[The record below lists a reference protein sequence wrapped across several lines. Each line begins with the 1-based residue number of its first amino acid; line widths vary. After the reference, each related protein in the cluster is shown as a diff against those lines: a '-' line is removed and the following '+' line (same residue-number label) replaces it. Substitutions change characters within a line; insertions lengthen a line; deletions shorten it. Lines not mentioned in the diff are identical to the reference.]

1 MQNGQPEQIYIVGNH
16 RKKAE
21 STGENRDIISD
32 KIDHIS
38 DLCYDISDWRG
49 EHMGNNMEYIG
60 TTEAARLLQITGRR
74 VAGLCSEGKLSGAF
88 RSGRNWKIPVN
99 SVKQYMRDTGAAA
112 PEEYKEDVQ
121 NLLPVAI
128 GNTSYIEVSSECYY
142 VDKTLLIRDLIDD
155 HNMVTL
161 FTRPRRF
168 GKTLAI
174 NTIKT
179 FFEKT
184 EDDTSRYFT
193 DKSIWLCGEKYR
205 SMQGMYPVVI
215 LTFKDVKYATWE
227 ESMEAIRLVVKDEYK
242 RHPELL
248 TSTVLDADAKDY
260 ISRMEKGTLSGVEL
274 QRSLLSLTH
283 MLSVHHGSKVVI
295 LIDEYDTPIQQGYS
309 QGFYKE
315 VISFMRNFL
324 SGGLKDNTDLAFGVL
339 TGIMRVSRE
348 NLFSGLNN
356 PMVNTVVDNKYSEY
370 FGFTEDEVREMA
382 SYYNRPEAMD
392 EIRFWYDGYHFGNTE
407 IYNPWSVT
415 NYFASGGQAKPYWAN
430 TSDNEIIREIL
441 TGLTPEIADDLAK
454 VMQGEEIHA
463 SLDMEVVYPRMTD
476 GNDTIF
482 SFLLLAGYLT
492 PAGKPEETEIGTFAS
507 LRLPNAEIKRIYNT
521 EILSWIRTQQPG
533 SIISEIEKAVYLSD
547 AKRLQ
552 EALRK
557 YMITSISFYDGAT
570 EGFYHGMVL
579 GLVASLSSKYYIRSN
594 RESGDGRFDLQLEPK
609 DKVLP
614 GILMEFKA
622 VSVSEKDKLSELAE
636 EALVQTE
643 DKNYQ
648 RDLEDRGVSDI
659 VRYGIA
665 FSGKKVEV
673 RIA

>member
-1 MQNGQPEQIYIVGNH
+1 M
-16 RKKAE
+16 R
-21 STGENRDIISD
+21 S
-32 KIDHIS
+32 
-38 DLCYDISDWRG
+38 
-49 EHMGNNMEYIG
+49 NNEYIG
-60 TTEAARLLQITGRR
+60 TTEAARLLQMTGRR
-74 VAGLCSEGKLSGAF
+74 VVGLCNEGKLSGAF
-88 RSGRNWKIPVN
+88 RSGRNWKIPVD
-99 SVKQYMRDTGAAA
+99 SIKQYMKDTGIAE
-112 PEEYKEDVQ
+112 PEESKEDVQ

-184 EDDTSRYFT
+184 EDDTSRYFK
-193 DKSIWLCGEKYR
+193 DKKIWLCGEKYR
-205 SMQGMYPVVI
+205 SMQGIYPVVM
-215 LTFKDVKYATWE
+215 LTFKDIKYNTWE

-248 TSTVLDADAKDY
+248 RSAVLDADAKNY
-260 ISRMEKGTLSGVEL
+260 IDRMEKGTLSGVEL
-274 QRSLLSLTH
+274 QRSLLNLTH

-295 LIDEYDTPIQQGYS
+295 LVDEYDTPIQQGYS
-309 QGFYKE
+309 RGFYKE

-339 TGIMRVSRE
+339 TGIMRVSKE

-356 PMVNTVVDNKYSEY
+356 PMVNTVLDDKYSEY

-382 SYYNRPEAMD
+382 SYYGKPEVMD

-415 NYFASGGQAKPYWAN
+415 NYFAFGGQAKPYWAN

-492 PAGKPEETEIGTFAS
+492 PAGRPEETEIGTFAS

-521 EILSWIRTQQPG
+521 EILSWIRTKQPG

-547 AKRLQ
+547 AKRMQ

-557 YMITSISFYDGAT
+557 YMITSISFYDGAA

-594 RESGDGRFDLQLEPK
+594 RESGEGRFDLQLEPK
-609 DKVLP
+609 DKTLP

-622 VSVSEKDKLSELAE
+622 VSVSEKDKLPELAE

-643 DKNYQ
+643 NRNYQ
-648 RDLEDRGVSDI
+648 EDLEDRGISEI

-665 FSGKKVEV
+665 FSGKNVEV
-673 RIA
+673 RIAR

>member
-1 MQNGQPEQIYIVGNH
+1 
-16 RKKAE
+16 
-21 STGENRDIISD
+21 
-32 KIDHIS
+32 
-38 DLCYDISDWRG
+38 
-49 EHMGNNMEYIG
+49 MGSNIEYIG
-60 TTEAARLLQITGRR
+60 TTEAARLLQMTGRR
-74 VAGLCSEGKLSGAF
+74 VVGLCSEGKLSGAF
-88 RSGRNWKIPVN
+88 RLGRNWKIPVD
-99 SVKQYMRDTGAAA
+99 SVKQYMRDTGIEA
-112 PEEYKEDVQ
+112 PEGSKEDVQ
-121 NLLPVAI
+121 DLLPVAI

-184 EDDTSRYFT
+184 QDDTSRYFT
-193 DKSIWLCGEKYR
+193 DKNIWLCGEKYR
-205 SMQGMYPVVI
+205 SMQGIYPVVM
-215 LTFKDVKYATWE
+215 LTFKDVKFDTWE

-248 TSTVLDADAKDY
+248 TSTVLDADDKNY
-260 ISRMEKGTLSGVEL
+260 IDRMEKGTLSGVEL
-274 QRSLLSLTH
+274 QRSLLNLTH

-295 LIDEYDTPIQQGYS
+295 LIDEYDTPIQQGYTR
-309 QGFYKE
+309 GFYKE

-339 TGIMRVSRE
+339 TGIMRVSKE

-356 PMVNTVVDNKYSEY
+356 PMVNTVLDNKYSGY

-382 SYYNRPEAMD
+382 SYYGKSEAMD

-415 NYFASGGQAKPYWAN
+415 NYFASNGQAKPYWAN

-441 TGLTPEIADDLAK
+441 TGLTPEVANDLAR

-482 SFLLLAGYLT
+482 SFLLLAGYLS

-533 SIISEIEKAVYLSD
+533 NIISEIEKAVYLSD
-547 AKRLQ
+547 AERLQ

-557 YMITSISFYDGAT
+557 YMITSISFYDGAA

-594 RESGDGRFDLQLEPK
+594 RESGEGRFDLQLEPK
-609 DKVLP
+609 DKSLP

-622 VSVSEKDKLSELAE
+622 VSVSEKEKLSELAE
-636 EALVQTE
+636 EALAQTE

-648 RDLEDRGVSDI
+648 RDLEDRGVRDI

-665 FSGKKVEV
+665 FSGKNAEV
-673 RIA
+673 RMFTNWDLTKTTEWSEEKNKS

>member
-1 MQNGQPEQIYIVGNH
+1 
-16 RKKAE
+16 
-21 STGENRDIISD
+21 
-32 KIDHIS
+32 
-38 DLCYDISDWRG
+38 
-49 EHMGNNMEYIG
+49 MGNTGDFIG
-60 TTEAARLLQITGRR
+60 TTEAAALLQMTGRR
-74 VAGLCSEGKLSGAF
+74 VVGLCSEGKLAGAF
-88 RSGRNWKIPVN
+88 KAGRNWKIPME
-99 SVKQYMRDTGAAA
+99 SVKQYRKDAGITLT
-112 PEEYKEDVQ
+112 EEASDEAHE
-121 NLLPVAI
+121 LLPFAI
-128 GNTSYIEVSSECYY
+128 GNTSYIEISSECYY

-184 EDDTSRYFT
+184 DEDTSRYFT
-193 DKSIWLCGEKYR
+193 DRKIWQCGDKYCAL
-205 SMQGMYPVVI
+205 QGKYPVI
-215 LTFKDVKYATWE
+215 MLTFKDVKYNSWE

-242 RHPELL
+242 RHPELAE
-248 TSTVLDADAKDY
+248 STVLDTDARNY
-260 ISRMEKGTLSGVEL
+260 IDRMERGDLSGVEL
-274 QRSLLSLTH
+274 QRSLLNLTH
-283 MLSVHHGSKVVI
+283 MLSLHHDSKVVI

-309 QGFYKE
+309 RGFYKE
-315 VISFMRNFL
+315 IISFMRNFL

-339 TGIMRVSRE
+339 TGIMRVSKE

-356 PMVNTVVDNKYSEY
+356 PMVNTVLDDKYSGY

-382 SYYNRPEAMD
+382 AYYRRPEAMN
-392 EIRFWYDGYHFGNTE
+392 EIRFWYDGYRFGNTE

-441 TGLTPEIADDLAK
+441 TGLTPEIADDLAR
-454 VMQGEEIHA
+454 VMQDEEVHA

-492 PAGKPEETEIGTFAS
+492 PADRPEETEIGTFAS
-507 LRLPNAEIKRIYNT
+507 LRLPNAEIRRIYNT
-521 EILSWIRTQQPG
+521 EVLSWIRTQQTG
-533 SIISEIEKAVYLSD
+533 NIISEIEKAVFLCD
-547 AKRLQ
+547 GKRLKD
-552 EALRK
+552 ALRK
-557 YMITSISFYDGAT
+557 YMITSISFFDGAA

-594 RESGDGRFDLQLEPK
+594 RESGEGRFDLQLEPK
-609 DKVLP
+609 DRTLP

-622 VSVSEKDKLSELAE
+622 VSASEKEKLPDLAE

-643 DKNYQ
+643 VKEYQ
-648 RDLEDRGVSDI
+648 RDLEERGVTDI

-665 FSGKKVEV
+665 FSGKDVEV
-673 RIA
+673 KMTR

>member
-1 MQNGQPEQIYIVGNH
+1 
-16 RKKAE
+16 
-21 STGENRDIISD
+21 
-32 KIDHIS
+32 
-38 DLCYDISDWRG
+38 
-49 EHMGNNMEYIG
+49 MGSNIEYIG
-60 TTEAARLLQITGRR
+60 TAEAARLLQMTGRR
-74 VAGLCSEGKLSGAF
+74 VVGLCSEGKLSGAF
-88 RSGRNWKIPVN
+88 RSGRNWKIPVD
-99 SVKQYMRDTGAAA
+99 SIKQYMKDTGIGVS
-112 PEEYKEDVQ
+112 EESKEDVR

-193 DKSIWLCGEKYR
+193 DRNIWLCGEKYR
-205 SMQGMYPVVI
+205 AMQGIYPVVM
-215 LTFKDVKYATWE
+215 LTFKDVKYNTWE

-248 TSTVLDADAKDY
+248 TSTVLDADAKNY
-260 ISRMEKGTLSGVEL
+260 IDRMEKGTLSGVEL
-274 QRSLLSLTH
+274 QRSLLNLTH

-295 LIDEYDTPIQQGYS
+295 LVDEYDTPIQQGYS
-309 QGFYKE
+309 RGFYKE

-339 TGIMRVSRE
+339 TGIMRVSKE

-356 PMVNTVVDNKYSEY
+356 PMVNTVLDDKYSEY

-382 SYYNRPEAMD
+382 AYYNRTEEMD

-415 NYFASGGQAKPYWAN
+415 NYFASGGRAKPFWAN

-521 EILSWIRTQQPG
+521 EILSWIRTQKQG
-533 SIISEIEKAVYLSD
+533 NIISEIEKAVYLSD

-557 YMITSISFYDGAT
+557 YMITCISFYDGAA

-594 RESGDGRFDLQLEPK
+594 RESGEGRFDLQLEPK

-622 VSVSEKDKLSELAE
+622 IPISDKDKLSELAE

-643 DKNYQ
+643 DKNYR
-648 RDLEDRGVSDI
+648 RDLEDRGISDI

-665 FSGKKVEV
+665 FSGKNVEV
-673 RIA
+673 RIER

>member
-1 MQNGQPEQIYIVGNH
+1 M
-16 RKKAE
+16 E
-21 STGENRDIISD
+21 SNI
-32 KIDHIS
+32 
-38 DLCYDISDWRG
+38 
-49 EHMGNNMEYIG
+49 EYIG
-60 TTEAARLLQITGRR
+60 TTEAAKLLQMTGRR
-74 VAGLCSEGKLSGAF
+74 VVGLCSEGKFSGAF
-88 RSGRNWKIPVN
+88 RSGRNWKIPVD
-99 SVKQYMRDTGAAA
+99 SVKQYMKDTGIAA
-112 PEEYKEDVQ
+112 PEESKEDVQ
-121 NLLPVAI
+121 SLLPVAI

-142 VDKTLLIRDLIDD
+142 VDKTLMIRDLIDD

-193 DKSIWLCGEKYR
+193 DKNIWSCGEKYR
-205 SMQGMYPVVI
+205 SMQGIYPVVM
-215 LTFKDVKYATWE
+215 LTFKDVKYNTWE
-227 ESMEAIRLVVKDEYK
+227 ESVEAIRLVVKDEYK

-248 TSTVLDADAKDY
+248 TSTVLDADAKNY
-260 ISRMEKGTLSGVEL
+260 IDRMEKGTLSGVEL
-274 QRSLLSLTH
+274 QRSLLALTH

-295 LIDEYDTPIQQGYS
+295 LVDEYDTPIQQAYS
-309 QGFYKE
+309 RGFYKE

-339 TGIMRVSRE
+339 TGIMRVSKE

-356 PMVNTVVDNKYSEY
+356 PMVNTVLDDKYSEY

-382 SYYNRPEAMD
+382 SYYGKPEVMD

-521 EILSWIRTQQPG
+521 EILSWIRTQQSG
-533 SIISEIEKAVYLSD
+533 NIISEIEKAVYLSD
-547 AKRLQ
+547 AKRMQ

-557 YMITSISFYDGAT
+557 YMITSISFYDGAA

-594 RESGDGRFDLQLEPK
+594 RESGEGRFDLQLEPK
-609 DKVLP
+609 NKMLP

-622 VSVSEKDKLSELAE
+622 VSVSDKDKLSELAE
-636 EALVQTE
+636 EALAQTKE
-643 DKNYQ
+643 KQYQ
-648 RDLEDRGVSDI
+648 RELEDRGIIDI

-665 FSGKKVEV
+665 FSGKNAEV
-673 RIA
+673 RMAR

>member
-1 MQNGQPEQIYIVGNH
+1 
-16 RKKAE
+16 
-21 STGENRDIISD
+21 
-32 KIDHIS
+32 
-38 DLCYDISDWRG
+38 
-49 EHMGNNMEYIG
+49 MGNMTEYIG
-60 TTEAARLLQITGRR
+60 TTEAARLLQMTSRR
-74 VAGLCSEGKLSGAF
+74 VVGLCGEGKLPGAS
-88 RSGRNWKIPVN
+88 RSGRNWRIPVE
-99 SVKQYMRDTGAAA
+99 SVKQYMKDAGIPLLEEAAD
-112 PEEYKEDVQ
+112 DVRE
-121 NLLPVAI
+121 LLPVAI
-128 GNTSYIEVSSECYY
+128 GNTSYIEISSECYY

-179 FFEKT
+179 FFERT
-184 EDDTSRYFT
+184 EENTAKYFI
-193 DKSIWLCGEKYR
+193 DKKIWQCGEKYQ
-205 SMQGMYPVVI
+205 SMQGRYPVI
-215 LTFKDVKYATWE
+215 MLTFKDVKYNSWE
-227 ESMEAIRLVVKDEYK
+227 ESLEAIRLVVKDEFK
-242 RHPELL
+242 RHPELYE
-248 TSTVLDADAKDY
+248 SSVLDADAKNYMD
-260 ISRMEKGTLSGVEL
+260 RMEKGTLSTVEL
-274 QRSLLSLTH
+274 QRSLLNLTR
-283 MLSVHHGSKVVI
+283 MLSAHHRSKVVI

-309 QGFYKE
+309 KGFYKE

-339 TGIMRVSRE
+339 TGIMRVSKE

-356 PMVNTVVDNKYSEY
+356 PLVNTVLDEKYSEY
-370 FGFTEDEVREMA
+370 FGFTEDEVRAMA
-382 SYYNRPEAMD
+382 SYYHRSEAMN
-392 EIRFWYDGYHFGNTE
+392 EIRCWYDGYRFGSTE

-430 TSDNEIIREIL
+430 TSDNDIIREIL

-454 VMQGEEIHA
+454 VMQGEPIHA
-463 SLDMEVVYPRMTD
+463 ALDMEVVYPRMTD

-492 PAGKPEETEIGTFAS
+492 PSGRSEETEIGTFAS
-507 LRLPNAEIKRIYNT
+507 LRLPNAEIRRIYNT
-521 EILSWIRTQQPG
+521 EILSWIRAQQSG
-533 SIISEIEKAVYLSD
+533 NIISEIEKAVYLSD

-557 YMITSISFYDGAT
+557 YMITSISFYDGAA

-594 RESGDGRFDLQLEPK
+594 REAGEGRFDLQLEPR
-609 DKVLP
+609 DKALP

-622 VSVSEKDKLSELAE
+622 VSVSEKDALSGLAE
-636 EALVQTE
+636 EALKQTE
-643 DKNYQ
+643 FKSYQ
-648 RDLEDRGVSDI
+648 RDMEDRGISVI

-665 FSGKKVEV
+665 FSGKRVEV
-673 RIA
+673 RMAR

>member
-1 MQNGQPEQIYIVGNH
+1 MLSYFRQEV
-16 RKKAE
+16 
-21 STGENRDIISD
+21 II
-32 KIDHIS
+32 
-38 DLCYDISDWRG
+38 
-49 EHMGNNMEYIG
+49 MGNPGDYIG
-60 TTEAARLLQITGRR
+60 TTKAAALLQMTGRR
-74 VAGLCSEGKLSGAF
+74 VVGLCSEGKLAGAF
-88 RSGRNWKIPVN
+88 KAGRNWKIPME
-99 SVKQYMRDTGAAA
+99 SVKQYRKDAGITLT
-112 PEEYKEDVQ
+112 EEASDEAHE
-121 NLLPVAI
+121 LLPFAI
-128 GNTSYIEVSSECYY
+128 GNTSFIEISSECYY

-184 EDDTSRYFT
+184 DEDTSRYFT
-193 DKSIWLCGEKYR
+193 DKKIWQSGDKYR
-205 SMQGMYPVVI
+205 ALQGKYPVI
-215 LTFKDVKYATWE
+215 MLTFKDVKYNSWE

-242 RHPELL
+242 RHPELAE
-248 TSTVLDADAKDY
+248 SSVLDMDARNY
-260 ISRMEKGTLSGVEL
+260 IDRMERGALSGVEL
-274 QRSLLSLTH
+274 QRSLLNLAH
-283 MLSVHHGSKVVI
+283 MLSLHHDSKVVI

-309 QGFYKE
+309 RGFYKE
-315 VISFMRNFL
+315 TISFMRNFL

-339 TGIMRVSRE
+339 TGIMRVSKE

-356 PMVNTVVDNKYSEY
+356 PMVNTVLDDKYSEY
-370 FGFTEDEVREMA
+370 FGFTKDEVQEMA
-382 SYYNRPEAMD
+382 AYYRRPEAMD
-392 EIRFWYDGYHFGNTE
+392 ELRFWYDGYRFGNTE

-441 TGLTPEIADDLAK
+441 AGLTPEIADDLAR
-454 VMQGEEIHA
+454 VMQDEDVHA

-492 PAGKPEETEIGTFAS
+492 PADTPEETEIGTFAS
-507 LRLPNAEIKRIYNT
+507 LRLPNAEIRRIYNT
-521 EILSWIRTQQPG
+521 EVLSWIRTQQTG
-533 SIISEIEKAVYLSD
+533 NIISEIEKAVFLCD
-547 AKRLQ
+547 GKRLKD
-552 EALRK
+552 ALRK
-557 YMITSISFYDGAT
+557 YMITSITFFDGAA

-594 RESGDGRFDLQLEPK
+594 REAGEGRFDLQLEPK
-609 DKVLP
+609 DRTLP

-622 VSVSEKDKLSELAE
+622 VSASEKEKLPNLAE
-636 EALVQTE
+636 EALLQTE
-643 DKNYQ
+643 DKEYQ
-648 RDLEDRGVSDI
+648 RDLEERGATEI

-665 FSGKKVEV
+665 FSGKDVEV
-673 RIA
+673 KMTR

>member
-1 MQNGQPEQIYIVGNH
+1 
-16 RKKAE
+16 
-21 STGENRDIISD
+21 
-32 KIDHIS
+32 
-38 DLCYDISDWRG
+38 
-49 EHMGNNMEYIG
+49 MGNITEYIG
-60 TTEAARLLQITGRR
+60 TTEAARLLQMTSRR
-74 VAGLCSEGKLSGAF
+74 VVGLCGEGKLPGAS
-88 RSGRNWKIPVN
+88 RSGRNWRIPVE
-99 SVKQYMRDTGAAA
+99 SVKQYMKDAGMPL
-112 PEEYKEDVQ
+112 PEEAVDDVRK
-121 NLLPVAI
+121 LLPVAI
-128 GNTSYIEVSSECYY
+128 GNTSYIEISSECYY

-184 EDDTSRYFT
+184 EENTAKYFI
-193 DKSIWLCGEKYR
+193 DKKIWQCGEKYQ
-205 SMQGMYPVVI
+205 SMQGRYPVI
-215 LTFKDVKYATWE
+215 MLTFKDVKYNTWE
-227 ESMEAIRLVVKDEYK
+227 ESLEAVRLVVKDEFK
-242 RHPELL
+242 RHPELYE
-248 TSTVLDADAKDY
+248 SIVLDADAKNY
-260 ISRMEKGTLSGVEL
+260 IDRMEKGALSTVEL
-274 QRSLLSLTH
+274 QRSLLKLTR
-283 MLSVHHGSKVVI
+283 MLSAHHRSKVVI

-309 QGFYKE
+309 KGFYKE

-339 TGIMRVSRE
+339 TGIMRVSKE

-356 PMVNTVVDNKYSEY
+356 PMVNTVLDKKYSEY
-370 FGFTEDEVREMA
+370 FGFTEAEVRAMA
-382 SYYNRPEAMD
+382 SYYHRPEAMN
-392 EIRFWYDGYHFGNTE
+392 EIRFWYDGYRFGSRE

-415 NYFASGGQAKPYWAN
+415 NYFASGGLAKPYWAN

-441 TGLTPEIADDLAK
+441 TGLTPEIADDLAE
-454 VMQGEEIHA
+454 VMQGESIYV

-492 PAGKPEETEIGTFAS
+492 PSDRPEETEIGTFAS
-507 LRLPNAEIKRIYNT
+507 LRLPNAEIRRIYNT
-521 EILSWIRTQQPG
+521 EILSWIRAQQSG
-533 SIISEIEKAVYLSD
+533 NIISEIEKAVYLSD

-557 YMITSISFYDGAT
+557 YMITSISFYDGAA

-594 RESGDGRFDLQLEPK
+594 REAGEGRFDLQLEPR
-609 DKVLP
+609 DKAMP

-622 VSVSEKDKLSELAE
+622 VSVSEKDALSGLAE
-636 EALVQTE
+636 EALKQTE
-643 DKNYQ
+643 FKSYQ
-648 RDLEDRGVSDI
+648 RDMEDRGVSVI

-665 FSGKKVEV
+665 FSGKQVEV
-673 RIA
+673 RMAR

>member
-1 MQNGQPEQIYIVGNH
+1 
-16 RKKAE
+16 
-21 STGENRDIISD
+21 
-32 KIDHIS
+32 
-38 DLCYDISDWRG
+38 
-49 EHMGNNMEYIG
+49 MGSNIEYIG
-60 TTEAARLLQITGRR
+60 TAEAARLLQMTGRR
-74 VAGLCSEGKLSGAF
+74 VVGLCSEGKLSGAF
-88 RSGRNWKIPVN
+88 RSGRNWKIPVD
-99 SVKQYMRDTGAAA
+99 SIKQYMKDTGIGVS
-112 PEEYKEDVQ
+112 EESKEDVR

-193 DKSIWLCGEKYR
+193 DRDIWLCGEKYR
-205 SMQGMYPVVI
+205 AMQGIYPVVM
-215 LTFKDVKYATWE
+215 LTFKDVKYNTWE

-248 TSTVLDADAKDY
+248 TSTVLDADAKNY
-260 ISRMEKGTLSGVEL
+260 IDRMEKGTLSGVEL
-274 QRSLLSLTH
+274 QRSLLNLTH

-295 LIDEYDTPIQQGYS
+295 LVDEYDTPIQQGYS
-309 QGFYKE
+309 RGFYKE

-339 TGIMRVSRE
+339 TGIMRVSKE

-356 PMVNTVVDNKYSEY
+356 PMVNTVLDDKYSEY

-382 SYYNRPEAMD
+382 SYYGKPEVMD

-415 NYFASGGQAKPYWAN
+415 NYFASGGQAKPFWAN

-476 GNDTIF
+476 GNDTSF

-521 EILSWIRTQQPG
+521 EILSWIRTQKQG
-533 SIISEIEKAVYLSD
+533 NIISEIEKAVYLSD
-547 AKRLQ
+547 SKRLQ

-557 YMITSISFYDGAT
+557 YMITCISFYDGAA

-594 RESGDGRFDLQLEPK
+594 RESGEGRFDLQLEPK

-622 VSVSEKDKLSELAE
+622 IPISDKDKLSELAE

-643 DKNYQ
+643 DKNYR
-648 RDLEDRGVSDI
+648 RDLEDRGISDI

-665 FSGKKVEV
+665 FSGKNVEV
-673 RIA
+673 RIER

>member
-1 MQNGQPEQIYIVGNH
+1 
-16 RKKAE
+16 
-21 STGENRDIISD
+21 
-32 KIDHIS
+32 
-38 DLCYDISDWRG
+38 
-49 EHMGNNMEYIG
+49 MGNRTEYIG
-60 TTEAARLLQITGRR
+60 TSEAAKLLKITSRR
-74 VAGLCSEGKLSGAF
+74 VVGLCTEGKISGAF
-88 RSGRNWKIPVN
+88 RSGRNWKIPVT
-99 SVKQYMRDTGAAA
+99 SVEQYM
-112 PEEYKEDVQ
+112 EEIGMALPGELTHASGE
-121 NLLPVAI
+121 LLPFAI
-128 GNTSYIEVSSECYY
+128 GNTSYIEISSECYY

-174 NTIKT
+174 NMIKT

-184 EDDTSRYFT
+184 EDNTAKYFI
-193 DKSIWLCGEKYR
+193 DKKIWQCGEKYR
-205 SMQGMYPVVI
+205 AMQGIYPVI
-215 LTFKDVKYATWE
+215 MLTFKDVKYSSWE
-227 ESMEAIRLVVKDEYK
+227 ESLEAIRLVVKDEYK
-242 RHPELL
+242 RHPELSE
-248 TSTVLDADAKDY
+248 STVLDKDMKNFMD
-260 ISRMEKGTLSGVEL
+260 RMEKGNISSVEL
-274 QRSLLSLTH
+274 QRSLLGLAH
-283 MLSVHHGSKVVI
+283 MLSAHHGSKVVI

-309 QGFYKE
+309 RGFYKE

-339 TGIMRVSRE
+339 TGIMRVSKE

-356 PMVNTVVDNKYSEY
+356 PMVNTVLDEKYSGY
-370 FGFTEDEVREMA
+370 FGFTEVEVREMA
-382 SYYNRPEAMD
+382 AYYQRPEAMD
-392 EIRFWYDGYHFGNTE
+392 EIRFWYDGYRFGSTE

-415 NYFASGGQAKPYWAN
+415 NYFASGSQAKPYWAN

-441 TGLTPEIADDLAK
+441 AGLTPEIADDLAK

-463 SLDMEVVYPRMTD
+463 SLDMEVIYPRMTD

-492 PAGKPEETEIGTFAS
+492 PAGKPEETEIGTFAA
-507 LRLPNAEIKRIYNT
+507 LRLPNAEIRRIYNT
-521 EILSWIRTQQPG
+521 EILSWIRTQQSG
-533 SIISEIEKAVYLSD
+533 NIISEIEKAVYLSD

-552 EALRK
+552 GALQK
-557 YMITSISFYDGAT
+557 YMITSISFYDGAA

-594 RESGDGRFDLQLEPK
+594 REAGEGRFDLQLEPK
-609 DKVLP
+609 DKLLP

-622 VSVSEKDKLSELAE
+622 VSASEKDRLPELAE
-636 EALVQTE
+636 EALVQVK

-648 RDLEDRGVSDI
+648 RELEDRGVSEI

-665 FSGKKVEV
+665 FSGKNAEV
-673 RIA
+673 RMV

>member
-1 MQNGQPEQIYIVGNH
+1 M
-16 RKKAE
+16 
-21 STGENRDIISD
+21 ENKS
-32 KIDHIS
+32 
-38 DLCYDISDWRG
+38 G
-49 EHMGNNMEYIG
+49 YIG
-60 TTEAARLLQITGRR
+60 TTEAAKLLQMTGRR
-74 VAGLCSEGKLSGAF
+74 VVGLCGEGKLSGAF
-88 RSGRNWKIPVN
+88 RSGRNWKIPIE
-99 SVKQYMRDTGAAA
+99 SVKQYMNDAGMAL
-112 PEEYKEDVQ
+112 PEGFRENAQD
-121 NLLPVAI
+121 LLPVAI

-193 DKSIWLCGEKYR
+193 DKNIWLCGEKYR
-205 SMQGMYPVVI
+205 SMQGIYPVI
-215 LTFKDVKYATWE
+215 MLTFKDVKYNTWE
-227 ESMEAIRLVVKDEYK
+227 ESVEAIRLVVKDEYK

-248 TSTVLDADAKDY
+248 TSAVLDADAKNY
-260 ISRMEKGTLSGVEL
+260 IDRMEKGTLSGVEL
-274 QRSLLSLTH
+274 QRSLLNLTH

-295 LIDEYDTPIQQGYS
+295 LVDEYDTPIQQGYS
-309 QGFYKE
+309 RGFYKE

-339 TGIMRVSRE
+339 TGIMRVSKE

-356 PMVNTVVDNKYSEY
+356 PMVNTVLDDKYSEY

-382 SYYNRPEAMD
+382 SYYGRPEGMD
-392 EIRFWYDGYHFGNTE
+392 EIRFWYDGYRFGNTE

-441 TGLTPEIADDLAK
+441 TGLTPEIADDLVK
-454 VMQGEEIHA
+454 VMQGEDIHA

-507 LRLPNAEIKRIYNT
+507 LRLPNAEIRRIYNT
-521 EILSWIRTQQPG
+521 EILSWIRTRQPG
-533 SIISEIEKAVYLSD
+533 NIVSEIEKAVYLSD
-547 AKRLQ
+547 AKRMQ

-557 YMITSISFYDGAT
+557 YMITSISFYDGAA

-594 RESGDGRFDLQLEPK
+594 RESGEGRFDLQLEPR
-609 DKVLP
+609 DKTLP
-614 GILMEFKA
+614 GILIEFKA

-643 DKNYQ
+643 DRNYQ
-648 RDLEDRGVSDI
+648 RDLEDRGISDI

-665 FSGKKVEV
+665 FAGKNVEV
-673 RIA
+673 RIAR

>member
-1 MQNGQPEQIYIVGNH
+1 
-16 RKKAE
+16 
-21 STGENRDIISD
+21 
-32 KIDHIS
+32 
-38 DLCYDISDWRG
+38 
-49 EHMGNNMEYIG
+49 MGNSGDYIG
-60 TTEAARLLQITGRR
+60 TTEAAAFLQMTGRR
-74 VAGLCSEGKLSGAF
+74 VVGLCSEGKLAGAF
-88 RSGRNWKIPVN
+88 KAGRNWKIPME
-99 SVKQYMRDTGAAA
+99 SVKQYRKDAGITLT
-112 PEEYKEDVQ
+112 EEASEEARG
-121 NLLPVAI
+121 LLPFAI
-128 GNTSYIEVSSECYY
+128 GNTSFIEISSECYY

-184 EDDTSRYFT
+184 DEDTARYFT
-193 DKSIWLCGEKYR
+193 DKKIWECGDKYR
-205 SMQGMYPVVI
+205 ALQGKYPVI
-215 LTFKDVKYATWE
+215 MLTFKDVKYNSWE

-242 RHPELL
+242 RHPELAE
-248 TSTVLDADAKDY
+248 SSVLDTDARNY
-260 ISRMEKGTLSGVEL
+260 IDRMERGALSGVEL
-274 QRSLLSLTH
+274 QRSLLNLAH
-283 MLSVHHGSKVVI
+283 MLSLHHDSKVVI

-309 QGFYKE
+309 RGFYKDI
-315 VISFMRNFL
+315 ISFMRNFL

-339 TGIMRVSRE
+339 TGIMRVSKE

-356 PMVNTVVDNKYSEY
+356 PMVNTVLDDKYSDY

-382 SYYNRPEAMD
+382 AYYRRPEAMD
-392 EIRFWYDGYHFGNTE
+392 EIRFWYDGYRFGNTE

-415 NYFASGGQAKPYWAN
+415 NYFASGGKAKPYWAN

-441 TGLTPEIADDLAK
+441 TGLTPEIADDLAR
-454 VMQGEEIHA
+454 VMQDEEVHA

-492 PAGKPEETEIGTFAS
+492 PADRPEETEIGTFAS
-507 LRLPNAEIKRIYNT
+507 LRLPNAEIRRIYNT
-521 EILSWIRTQQPG
+521 EVLSWIRTQQTG
-533 SIISEIEKAVYLSD
+533 NIISEIEKAVFLCD
-547 AKRLQ
+547 GKRLKD
-552 EALRK
+552 ALRK
-557 YMITSISFYDGAT
+557 YMITSISFFDGAA

-594 RESGDGRFDLQLEPK
+594 REAGEGRFDLQLEPK
-609 DKVLP
+609 DRTLP

-622 VSVSEKDKLSELAE
+622 VSASEKEKLPDLAE
-636 EALVQTE
+636 EALSQTE
-643 DKNYQ
+643 DKEYQ
-648 RDLEDRGVSDI
+648 RDLEERGVTDI

-665 FSGKKVEV
+665 FSGKDVEV
-673 RIA
+673 KMTR

>member
-1 MQNGQPEQIYIVGNH
+1 
-16 RKKAE
+16 
-21 STGENRDIISD
+21 
-32 KIDHIS
+32 
-38 DLCYDISDWRG
+38 
-49 EHMGNNMEYIG
+49 MGNMTEYIG
-60 TTEAARLLQITGRR
+60 TTEAARLLQMTSRR
-74 VAGLCSEGKLSGAF
+74 VVGLCGEGKLPGAS
-88 RSGRNWKIPVN
+88 RSGRNWRIPVE
-99 SVKQYMRDTGAAA
+99 SVKQYMKDAGI
-112 PEEYKEDVQ
+112 PLLEEAVDDVRE
-121 NLLPVAI
+121 LLPVAI
-128 GNTSYIEVSSECYY
+128 GNTSYIEISSECYY

-184 EDDTSRYFT
+184 EENTAKYFI
-193 DKSIWLCGEKYR
+193 DKKIWQCGEKYQ
-205 SMQGMYPVVI
+205 SMQGRYPVI
-215 LTFKDVKYATWE
+215 MLTFKDVKYNSWE
-227 ESMEAIRLVVKDEYK
+227 ESLEAIRLVVKDEFK
-242 RHPELL
+242 RHPELYE
-248 TSTVLDADAKDY
+248 SSVLDADAKNYMD
-260 ISRMEKGTLSGVEL
+260 RMEKGTLSTVEL
-274 QRSLLSLTH
+274 QRSLLNLTR
-283 MLSVHHGSKVVI
+283 MLSAHHRSKVVI

-309 QGFYKE
+309 KGFYKE

-339 TGIMRVSRE
+339 TGIMRVSKE

-356 PMVNTVVDNKYSEY
+356 PLVNTVLDEKYSEY
-370 FGFTEDEVREMA
+370 FGFTEDEVRAMA
-382 SYYNRPEAMD
+382 SYYHRSEAMN
-392 EIRFWYDGYHFGNTE
+392 EIRCWYDGYRFGSTE

-430 TSDNEIIREIL
+430 TSDNDIIREIL

-454 VMQGEEIHA
+454 VMQGEPIHA
-463 SLDMEVVYPRMTD
+463 ALDMEVVYPRMTD

-492 PAGKPEETEIGTFAS
+492 PSGRSEETEIGTFAS
-507 LRLPNAEIKRIYNT
+507 LRLPNAEIRRIYNT
-521 EILSWIRTQQPG
+521 EILSWIRAQQSG
-533 SIISEIEKAVYLSD
+533 NIISEIEKAVYLSD

-557 YMITSISFYDGAT
+557 YMITSISFYDGAA

-594 RESGDGRFDLQLEPK
+594 REAGEGRFDLQLEPR
-609 DKVLP
+609 DKAMP

-622 VSVSEKDKLSELAE
+622 VSVSEKDALSGLAE
-636 EALVQTE
+636 EALKQTE
-643 DKNYQ
+643 YKSYQ
-648 RDLEDRGVSDI
+648 RDMEDRGVSVI

-665 FSGKKVEV
+665 FSGKQVEV
-673 RIA
+673 RMAR

>member
-1 MQNGQPEQIYIVGNH
+1 
-16 RKKAE
+16 
-21 STGENRDIISD
+21 
-32 KIDHIS
+32 
-38 DLCYDISDWRG
+38 
-49 EHMGNNMEYIG
+49 MGNNSRYIG
-60 TTEAARLLQITGRR
+60 TTEAAKLLQITGRR
-74 VAGLCSEGKLSGAF
+74 VVGLCSEGKLSGAF
-88 RSGRNWKIPVN
+88 RSGRNWKIPVE
-99 SVKQYMRDTGAAA
+99 SVKQYMNDAGIAL
-112 PEEYKEDVQ
+112 PEESEESVQ
-121 NLLPVAI
+121 DLLPVAI
-128 GNTSYIEVSSECYY
+128 GNTSYIEVSGECYY

-184 EDDTSRYFT
+184 EDDTSLYFT
-193 DKSIWLCGEKYR
+193 DKKIWLCGEKYQ
-205 SMQGMYPVVI
+205 SMQGKYPVI
-215 LTFKDVKYATWE
+215 MLTFKDVKYNTWE
-227 ESMEAIRLVVKDEYK
+227 ESVEAIRLVVKDEYK
-242 RHPELL
+242 RHPELFR
-248 TSTVLDADAKDY
+248 STLLDSDAKNY
-260 ISRMEKGTLSGVEL
+260 IDRIEKGTLSGVEL
-274 QRSLLSLTH
+274 QRSLLNLTR

-309 QGFYKE
+309 RGFYKE

-339 TGIMRVSRE
+339 TGIMRVSKE

-356 PMVNTVVDNKYSEY
+356 PIVNTVLDDKYSDY

-382 SYYNRPEAMD
+382 AYYNRPEAMD
-392 EIRFWYDGYHFGNTE
+392 EIRFWYDGYCFGKTE

-415 NYFASGGQAKPYWAN
+415 NYFASDGQAKPFWAN

-454 VMQGEEIHA
+454 VMQGEEIRT
-463 SLDMEVVYPRMTD
+463 SLDIEVVYPRMTD

-492 PAGKPEETEIGTFAS
+492 PAGKPEETEIGTFVS

-521 EILSWIRTQQPG
+521 EILNWIRVRQPG
-533 SIISEIEKAVYLSD
+533 NIVSAIEKAVYLSD
-547 AKRLQ
+547 AGHLQ

-557 YMITSISFYDGAT
+557 YMITSISFYDGAA

-579 GLVASLSSKYYIRSN
+579 VLVASLSSKFYIRSN
-594 RESGDGRFDLQLEPK
+594 RESGEGRFDLQLEPK
-609 DKVLP
+609 DKTLP

-622 VSVSEKDKLSELAE
+622 ASVSGKDKLSELAE
-636 EALVQTE
+636 EALVQIE

-648 RDLEDRGVSDI
+648 RDLEDRGVSNI
-659 VRYGIA
+659 VKYGIA
-665 FSGKKVEV
+665 FSGKNVEV
-673 RIA
+673 RMAR

>member
-1 MQNGQPEQIYIVGNH
+1 
-16 RKKAE
+16 
-21 STGENRDIISD
+21 
-32 KIDHIS
+32 
-38 DLCYDISDWRG
+38 
-49 EHMGNNMEYIG
+49 MGNIAEYIG
-60 TTEAARLLQITGRR
+60 TTEAARLLQLTSRR
-74 VAGLCSEGKLSGAF
+74 VVGLCGEGKLPGAS
-88 RSGRNWKIPVN
+88 RSGRNWRIPVE
-99 SVKQYMRDTGAAA
+99 SVKQYMKDAGMTL
-112 PEEYKEDVQ
+112 PEEAVDDVRE
-121 NLLPVAI
+121 LLPVAI
-128 GNTSYIEVSSECYY
+128 GNTSYIEISSECYY

-184 EDDTSRYFT
+184 EENTAKYFI
-193 DKSIWLCGEKYR
+193 DKKIWQCGEKYQ
-205 SMQGMYPVVI
+205 SMQGRYPVI
-215 LTFKDVKYATWE
+215 MLTFKDVKYNSWE
-227 ESMEAIRLVVKDEYK
+227 ESLEAIRLVVKDEFK
-242 RHPELL
+242 RHPELYE
-248 TSTVLDADAKDY
+248 SSVLDADAKNYMD
-260 ISRMEKGTLSGVEL
+260 RMEKGTLSTVEL
-274 QRSLLSLTH
+274 QRSLLNLTR
-283 MLSVHHGSKVVI
+283 MLSAHHRSKVVI

-309 QGFYKE
+309 KGFYKE

-339 TGIMRVSRE
+339 TGIMRVSKE

-356 PMVNTVVDNKYSEY
+356 PLVNTVLDEKYSEY
-370 FGFTEDEVREMA
+370 FGFTEDEVRAMA
-382 SYYNRPEAMD
+382 SYYHRSEAMN
-392 EIRFWYDGYHFGNTE
+392 EIRCWYDGYRFGSTE

-430 TSDNEIIREIL
+430 TSDNDIIREIL

-454 VMQGEEIHA
+454 VMQGEPIHA
-463 SLDMEVVYPRMTD
+463 ALDMEVVYPRMTD

-492 PAGKPEETEIGTFAS
+492 PSGRSEETEIGTFAS
-507 LRLPNAEIKRIYNT
+507 LRLPNAEIRRIYNT
-521 EILSWIRTQQPG
+521 EILSWIRAQQSG
-533 SIISEIEKAVYLSD
+533 NIISEIEKAVYLSD

-557 YMITSISFYDGAT
+557 YMITSISFYDGAA

-594 RESGDGRFDLQLEPK
+594 REAGEGRFDLQLEPR
-609 DKVLP
+609 DKALP

-622 VSVSEKDKLSELAE
+622 VSVSEKDALSGLAE
-636 EALVQTE
+636 EALKQTE
-643 DKNYQ
+643 FKSYQ
-648 RDLEDRGVSDI
+648 RDMEDRGVSVI

-665 FSGKKVEV
+665 FSGKQVEV
-673 RIA
+673 RMAR

>member
-1 MQNGQPEQIYIVGNH
+1 MVNKG
-16 RKKAE
+16 
-21 STGENRDIISD
+21 
-32 KIDHIS
+32 
-38 DLCYDISDWRG
+38 
-49 EHMGNNMEYIG
+49 EYIG
-60 TTEAARLLQITGRR
+60 TTEAAKLLQMTGRR
-74 VAGLCSEGKLSGAF
+74 VVGLCSEGKLIGAF
-88 RSGRNWKIPVN
+88 RSGRNWKIPAT
-99 SVKQYMRDTGAAA
+99 SVEQHMKDAGIVL
-112 PEEYKEDVQ
+112 PEESEKDVRS
-121 NLLPVAI
+121 LLPVAI

-193 DKSIWLCGEKYR
+193 DKKIWLCGEKYQ
-205 SMQGMYPVVI
+205 SMQGIYPVI
-215 LTFKDVKYATWE
+215 MLTFKDVKYYTWE
-227 ESMEAIRLVVKDEYK
+227 ESVEAIRLVVKDEYK
-242 RHPELL
+242 RHPELFK
-248 TSTVLDADAKDY
+248 STVLDADAKNY
-260 ISRMEKGTLSGVEL
+260 IDRMKKGTLSSVEL
-274 QRSLLSLTH
+274 QRSLLNLPH

-309 QGFYKE
+309 RGFYKE

-339 TGIMRVSRE
+339 TGIMRVSKE

-356 PMVNTVVDNKYSEY
+356 PIINTVLDDKYSDY

-382 SYYNRPEAMD
+382 AYYNRPEAMN
-392 EIRFWYDGYHFGNTE
+392 EIRFWYDGYRFGNTE

-441 TGLTPEIADDLAK
+441 TGLTSEIADDLSK
-454 VMQGEEIHA
+454 VMQGEELHA
-463 SLDMEVVYPRMTD
+463 SLDMGVVYPRMTD

-521 EILSWIRTQQPG
+521 EILSWIRSQQPG
-533 SIISEIEKAVYLSD
+533 NIISEIEKAVYLSD

-557 YMITSISFYDGAT
+557 YMITSISFYDGAA

-594 RESGDGRFDLQLEPK
+594 RESGVGRFDLQLESK
-609 DKVLP
+609 DKTLP

-622 VSVSEKDKLSELAE
+622 VSVSEKDKLSVLAE
-636 EALVQTE
+636 EALVQTD
-643 DKNYQ
+643 DKNYH
-648 RDLEDRGVSDI
+648 RDLEERGVSDI
-659 VRYGIA
+659 IKYGIA
-665 FSGKKVEV
+665 FSGKNVEV
-673 RIA
+673 RMAR

>member
-1 MQNGQPEQIYIVGNH
+1 
-16 RKKAE
+16 
-21 STGENRDIISD
+21 
-32 KIDHIS
+32 
-38 DLCYDISDWRG
+38 
-49 EHMGNNMEYIG
+49 MGSNIEYIG
-60 TTEAARLLQITGRR
+60 TTEAARLLQMTGRR
-74 VAGLCSEGKLSGAF
+74 VVGLCNEGKLSGAF
-88 RSGRNWKIPVN
+88 RSGRNWKIPVD
-99 SVKQYMRDTGAAA
+99 SIKQYMKDTGIAA
-112 PEEYKEDVQ
+112 PEEAEGDNQ

-184 EDDTSRYFT
+184 EDDTSRYFK
-193 DKSIWLCGEKYR
+193 DKNIWLCGEKYR
-205 SMQGMYPVVI
+205 SMQGSYPVVM
-215 LTFKDVKYATWE
+215 LTFKDVKYDTWE
-227 ESMEAIRLVVKDEYK
+227 ESLEAIHLVVKDEYK
-242 RHPELL
+242 RHLELL
-248 TSTVLDADAKDY
+248 TSTVLDDDAKNY
-260 ISRMEKGTLSGVEL
+260 IDRMEKGTLSGVEL
-274 QRSLLSLTH
+274 QRSLLNLTH

-295 LIDEYDTPIQQGYS
+295 LVDEYDTPIQQGYS
-309 QGFYKE
+309 RGFYKE

-339 TGIMRVSRE
+339 TGIMCVSKE

-356 PMVNTVVDNKYSEY
+356 PMVNTVLDDKYSNY
-370 FGFTEDEVREMA
+370 FGFTDDEVREMA
-382 SYYNRPEAMD
+382 SYYDKPEAMD

-521 EILSWIRTQQPG
+521 EILSWIRTQQSG
-533 SIISEIEKAVYLSD
+533 NIISEIEKAVYLSD

-552 EALRK
+552 EALGK
-557 YMITSISFYDGAT
+557 YMITSISFYDEAT

-648 RDLEDRGVSDI
+648 RDLEDRGVSYI

-665 FSGKKVEV
+665 FSGKNVEV
-673 RIA
+673 RIAR